1 MSFTNLKASNE
12 HYITIVFSIFF
23 IIRVEEVSLNSAW
36 NFVKKKSKTEQKK
49 NYMLS
54 LIILHDFVQLCLFLV
69 IKNIF

>member
-49 NYMLS
+49 ITCYR
-54 LIILHDFVQLCLFLV
+54 
-69 IKNIF
+69 